1 MSINVNLPSHL
12 HSFTS
17 GLSVAEVTGSTVGEC
32 LNDLVRQFPG
42 IERAIFDKQGQLLNY
57 VDVYVNRESSYPEE
71 LAKPVKDGDELH
83 ITLFVIAGG

>member
-1 MSINVNLPSHL
+1 MSIKVNLPSHFN
-12 HSFTS
+12 SFT
-17 GLSVAEVTGSTVGEC
+17 GGQSVAEVTGSTVGEC
-32 LNDLVRQFPG
+32 LDDLIRQFPG
-42 IERAIFDKQGQLLNY
+42 IESAFFDKQGHLLNY